1 MHFIYT
7 LHNPVQ
13 CRMHGSIQCGF
24 QDPRNSWPSGSELH
38 INGPDSRRSRDTSD
52 PSTLHYTKNHT
63 ANHTSDSRIFFCLD
77 TSESTPRRTIIIYYS
92 NPTTISCTVLLCFY

>member
-24 QDPRNSWPSGSELH
+24 QDPRNSWPSASESQH
-38 INGPDSRRSRDTSD
+38 INGPDSRRSRDTYELFITPRTTLQTILATTESSSV
-52 PSTLHYTKNHT
+52 STLLNRHQ
-63 ANHTSDSRIFFCLD
+63 
-77 TSESTPRRTIIIYYS
+77 E
-92 NPTTISCTVLLCFY
+92 